1 MKHEKHYEFRTRDQI
16 KELSPKEF
24 HNYTYKT
31 DKEKSEELA
40 AKAAQL
46 YFN

>member
-1 MKHEKHYEFRTRDQI
+1 MKHDKNYEFRTREHI

-40 AKAAQL
+40 SKAASL